1 MLSTIWDFIVISGI
15 IMVGMT
21 VKRNPRGFMN
31 LLSSMASEWLLI
43 FLLFVDAA
51 FSYLLTKFARYC
63 ELKTPC
69 PLCSRL
75 DHVFGNEKLE
85 FYQNLLCSNHRME
98 VSSLISCQIHGKL
111 ADACGMCEECLMSFS
126 MKNKLNYESY
136 RLLVGKLGIDYNQC
150 GFPSSFSNK
159 NIILGSLSTK
169 TCSCC
174 NKKWRARPNAQR
186 LLQPTLA
193 GLGSIKTNNK
203 ALVGLAS
210 IKSNTK
216 PPLPLLPS
224 RSHLSHRDSFKKIRD
239 KISGPITPRRLGN
252 TVVDP
257 LSHVGYSELK
267 ITSDSESEFPFSDD
281 DDDTKDVLATQHC
294 SGILSKVH
302 PDNLTP
308 FKQTQRASD
317 PGTSLLDQ
325 YDQLDVREPRDVEC
339 LAFDDV
345 KGRGWGELHWEQANP
360 KPNHTALPELISL
373 DDIPPSS
380 NIVEA
385 LPHNSSLVALSKLV
399 SLNDIPPSSNVM
411 EIPVGISPDK
421 LDVIGTSDI
430 GHKSFIKHEVSELMN
445 TTTATRFKTDQVL
458 NDIAPPMSNYVGP
471 SNECKLADSNKAREV
486 PHMVSELAVGID
498 SAKVHDQIVS
508 YPVIGPSLNNTSLK
522 VHDHHD
528 ELQRS
533 DAYSFNGIQVLQN
546 SVSLVR
552 NDSSY
557 ESLDGSTI
565 SEIDGES
572 IVDTLKRQVDY
583 DKKRNSALYK
593 ELEEE
598 RNAAEIA
605 ANQAM
610 AMITRLQEE
619 KALLHMEALQ
629 YLRMMEEQAEYDM
642 EALEKAN
649 DLLAEREKETQDL
662 EAELEFYKNNV
673 SDETMVE
680 SLPGETNNPKV
691 DNTRIDNNGVP
702 QIKSIANMSC
712 ASVSKLNDIKTSL
725 LDFEGEKQYISQ
737 YLKKLESKLHQVSGN
752 GTPNGERQTDQ
763 QKQENGLSMPND
775 LSALNGRLS
784 TLDGSDVSIEDN
796 SSVIKENNHFDSD
809 WEESSIQGGC
819 IDLNDLRSEISD
831 LNGRLQAI
839 EVDLDF
845 LKHAFNSLRNGTEG
859 LQFIQEIAHN
869 LQELRKIGIENRCLS
884 VP

>member
-1 MLSTIWDFIVISGI
+1 
-15 IMVGMT
+15 
-21 VKRNPRGFMN
+21 MN

-85 FYQNLLCSNHRME
+85 FYRNLLCSSHRME

-111 ADACGMCEECLMSFS
+111 AGACGMCEECLMSFS
-126 MKNKLNYESY
+126 MKNKLNSESY
-136 RLLVGKLGIDYNQC
+136 RLLVGKLGFDYNQC
-150 GFPSSFSNK
+150 GFLSSFSNK

-203 ALVGLAS
+203 ALVGLGS
-210 IKSNTK
+210 IKSNNK
-216 PPLPLLPS
+216 PPLPHLPS

-252 TVVDP
+252 TGVDP
-257 LSHVGYSELK
+257 LSHVGYSALK

-281 DDDTKDVLATQHC
+281 DDDRSSVICENTDTKDVLAIHH
-294 SGILSKVH
+294 SAILSKVH
-302 PDNLTP
+302 PDNLNP
-308 FKQTQRASD
+308 FKQTQQTSN
-317 PGTSLLDQ
+317 PGPSLLDQ

-339 LAFDDV
+339 LTFDDV
-345 KGRGWGELHWEQANP
+345 KGH
-360 KPNHTALPELISL
+360 
-373 DDIPPSS
+373 
-380 NIVEA
+380 EA
-385 LPHNSSLVALSKLV
+385 LPHNSSLFALSKLV
-399 SLNDIPPSSNVM
+399 SPNDIPPSSNVM

-421 LDVIGTSDI
+421 LDIIGTSDV
-430 GHKSFIKHEVSELMN
+430 GHISVIKHEVSELMN
-445 TTTATRFKTDQVL
+445 TTTATGFKTDPVL
-458 NDIAPPMSNYVGP
+458 NDIAPSMSNDVGP
-471 SNECKLADSNKAREV
+471 SDECRLVDNNKGREV
-486 PHMVSELAVGID
+486 PHMVSELAVVTD

-508 YPVIGPSLNNTSLK
+508 APAIGPSLNGTSLE
-522 VHDHHD
+522 VHDNHD
-528 ELQRS
+528 ELLKS
-533 DAYSFNGIQVLQN
+533 DASSSNGILVLQK
-546 SVSLVR
+546 SVLLVR

-572 IVDTLKRQVDY
+572 IVDTLKRQVDH
-583 DKKRNSALYK
+583 DKKRIGALYK

-662 EAELEFYKNNV
+662 EAELEFYKNHV
-673 SDETMVE
+673 SDEEMVE
-680 SLPGETNNPKV
+680 SLPGETNPQKV

-702 QIKSIANMSC
+702 QIKSIANMHF
-712 ASVSKLNDIKTSL
+712 ASMSKLKDIKTSL
-725 LDFEGEKQYISQ
+725 LDIEGEKQYISQ

-752 GTPNGERQTDQ
+752 GTPNGERQTDH

-784 TLDGSDVSIEDN
+784 TRDGSDVSIEDN
-796 SSVIKENNHFDSD
+796 SSAIKENNHFDSD
-809 WEESSIQGGC
+809 WEESSIQGGY
-819 IDLNDLRSEISD
+819 IDLNDLHREISD
-831 LNGRLQAI
+831 LNSRLEAI
-839 EVDLDF
+839 EDRDF
-845 LKHAFNSLRNGTEG
+845 LKHAFNSLRCGTEG

-884 VP
+884 IP